1 MGWIIYKLLNFN
13 FSKWPV
19 DKKVIND
26 LKEDSKEIRDKVK
39 KHIKEKT
46 AKLLSCS
53 QEQAVKD
60 LKIITPILEKLS
72 NLVTEFTKNF
82 AEKKKEKN
90 CIDFND
96 IEHFALKILLDENN
110 NPTEVAKN
118 IKKNLKKLQL
128 TNIKIVTWYK
138 KLY

>member
-1 MGWIIYKLLNFN
+1 MQLEVTKSKMALYPEMTKFYQTISEDIINLQDLQKYNYWDELYIKLLNFN

-96 IEHFALKILLDENN
+96 IDTLH
-110 NPTEVAKN
+110 
-118 IKKNLKKLQL
+118 
-128 TNIKIVTWYK
+128 
-138 KLY
+138 

>member
-1 MGWIIYKLLNFN
+1 MASWQ
-13 FSKWPV
+13 
-19 DKKVIND
+19 KVIND

-72 NLVTEFTKNF
+72 NLITEFTKNF
-82 AEKKKEKN
+82 AEKRK
-90 CIDFND
+90 
-96 IEHFALKILLDENN
+96 
-110 NPTEVAKN
+110 
-118 IKKNLKKLQL
+118 KKLH
-128 TNIKIVTWYK
+128 WF
-138 KLY
+138 